1 MEFESVYNSKLTPGL
16 HRLAALDALRG
27 FTMFWIIG
35 GERLFE
41 SISELTGWHWLGRQM
56 RHVSWNGFSFMDLI
70 FPLFM
75 FAVGVSTYI
84 STSRGIEKGKSKKE
98 LYYKAFRRMLI
109 LMLLGLIYKNAP
121 LSFDVS
127 KTRFVSVLGRIG
139 ITGFVVVLI
148 TLNNR
153 VRGQI
158 AWLFGI
164 LVAYWAAMKLIPV
177 PGYGA
182 GVLTLEGNLAG
193 YIDRAVLPGRL
204 IQGVFD
210 ENGLLTTVPCI
221 CIVLMGALAGKLLF
235 SDQYPKHR
243 KVVYLALAG
252 IACLLLG
259 GVWGLSFPI
268 NKHLWSSSFVMLTC
282 GLSLLLL
289 SLFYLIIDVWGYKK
303 WSFPFMVIGLNS
315 VTIYMACRLIDF
327 SHTATLLLD
336 GIIRSS
342 SESTGT
348 LILALG
354 TLTLEWLF
362 LYFLYRK
369 NIFLKV

>member
-1 MEFESVYNSKLTPGL
+1 MGSEAVYNSSLTPEL
-16 HRLAALDALRG
+16 HRVASLDALRG

-35 GERLFE
+35 GEMLFE
-41 SISELTGWHWLGRQM
+41 SISQLTGWHWLGRQM

-75 FAVGVSTYI
+75 FAVGVSIFI
-84 STSRGIEKGKSKKE
+84 STSRGLEKGKSKKE

-109 LMLLGLIYKNAP
+109 LVFLGLVYKNAP

-139 ITGFVVVLI
+139 ITGFAVVFIVL
-148 TLNNR
+148 NHR

-158 AWLFGI
+158 TWLFGI
-164 LVAYWAAMKLIPV
+164 LAAYWAAMKLIPV

-193 YIDRAVLPGRL
+193 YVDRNVLPGRL

-210 ENGLLTTVPCI
+210 ENGILTTVPCI
-221 CIVLMGALAGKLLF
+221 SIVLLGALAGKLLL
-235 SDQYPKHR
+235 SDRFTKYR
-243 KVVYLALAG
+243 KVIYLALAG
-252 IACLLLG
+252 IACLCLA

-268 NKHLWSSSFVMLTC
+268 NKHLWSSSFVMLTT

-289 SLFYLIIDVWGYKK
+289 SLFYLIIDVWGYKT
-303 WSFPFMVIGLNS
+303 WSFPFIVIGLNS

-327 SHTATLLLD
+327 SHTANLLLD
-336 GIIRSS
+336 GIIKSS

-348 LILALG
+348 LILAIG